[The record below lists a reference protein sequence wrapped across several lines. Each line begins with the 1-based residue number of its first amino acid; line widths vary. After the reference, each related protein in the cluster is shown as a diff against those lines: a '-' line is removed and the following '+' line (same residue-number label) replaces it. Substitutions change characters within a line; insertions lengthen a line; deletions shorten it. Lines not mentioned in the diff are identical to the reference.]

1 MLWKGSKMRQLP
13 KVFCKF
19 YLLGIFGF
27 AEIYPCCSQAESLEE
42 LFATGNAE
50 FKAARPETMEL
61 WDECLSAFASGN
73 MSEGKQLAERFQ
85 SSRDQTEPY
94 QNLFVGT
101 VLALFTQDPSDARLD
116 SFRLEQKNEKDRAEA
131 ELQALQQKKANLE
144 TNITVLQ
151 KKIKDDSTT
160 AAVVGLF
167 SQQFSHLS
175 QATAQSAAQQLATT
189 QQEIAMINQ
198 HELQLKIRLDQIA
211 EKQKQQEILAVKD
224 AEVGRAQNRDKIHQ
238 QISDLGTGGHARAAV
253 ILANLFL
260 KLRGNDERIAAQ
272 AQIATEKLKEESKA
286 AQIVQVALAPVLEKE
301 KCGHLWEASQAL
313 ERAIDLIK
321 VKADSEN
328 LQKLVMREISLTA
341 QKIKKGIDSAK
352 EEIPRIFALAQQDLP
367 SAKEA
372 LGKFL
377 NMHPDHPEAGQ
388 LPSRLTEVFY
398 EKRINV
404 ILDSAAQNAEQ
415 GGKEFELFLVAY
427 PQYPDSDRIRL
438 RIREYQNKQV
448 EAKFALRL
456 AAIEEVIANDPNA
469 ARGLIANLMKDRTPE
484 EAAVLNSR
492 ISKLQKILLE
502 KECQAIQ
509 EESNKADIQRNAFN
523 ASLNASTMTNGVATP
538 SWVQSL
544 SANLDPLLRAR
555 SLETGIIERLQILL
569 KEPMDSVTKARISG
583 MLEEEKKDLEQMD
596 EVVARQKIAR
606 WIDLGFIAMTGVG
619 IGGGILLWWRKKKN
633 SASHHMSPQLPP
645 LHSFP
650 SALPYPV
657 GSNFAPD
664 KPGDLPPLDKSTIPH
679 DSGNFTTAHP
689 NPES

>member
-1 MLWKGSKMRQLP
+1 
-13 KVFCKF
+13 
-19 YLLGIFGF
+19 
-27 AEIYPCCSQAESLEE
+27 
-42 LFATGNAE
+42 
-50 FKAARPETMEL
+50 
-61 WDECLSAFASGN
+61 
-73 MSEGKQLAERFQ
+73 
-85 SSRDQTEPY
+85 
-94 QNLFVGT
+94 
-101 VLALFTQDPSDARLD
+101 
-116 SFRLEQKNEKDRAEA
+116 
-131 ELQALQQKKANLE
+131 
-144 TNITVLQ
+144 
-151 KKIKDDSTT
+151 
-160 AAVVGLF
+160 
-167 SQQFSHLS
+167 
-175 QATAQSAAQQLATT
+175 
-189 QQEIAMINQ
+189 
-198 HELQLKIRLDQIA
+198 
-211 EKQKQQEILAVKD
+211 
-224 AEVGRAQNRDKIHQ
+224 
-238 QISDLGTGGHARAAV
+238 
-253 ILANLFL
+253 
-260 KLRGNDERIAAQ
+260 
-272 AQIATEKLKEESKA
+272 
-286 AQIVQVALAPVLEKE
+286 
-301 KCGHLWEASQAL
+301 
-313 ERAIDLIK
+313 
-321 VKADSEN
+321 
-328 LQKLVMREISLTA
+328 MREISLTA
-341 QKIKKGIDSAK
+341 QKIKKGIESAK
-352 EEIPRIFALAQQDLP
+352 EEISRIFALAQQDLP

-523 ASLNASTMTNGVATP
+523 ASLNVSTMTNGVATP

-544 SANLDPLLRAR
+544 SANLEPLLRAR

-596 EVVARQKIAR
+596 EVIARQKIAR
-606 WIDLGFIAMTGVG
+606 WIDLGFIAVTGAG

-633 SASHHMSPQLPP
+633 SASHHMPSQLPP

-650 SALPYPV
+650 GALPYPV
-657 GSNFAPD
+657 GSTFAPE
-664 KPGDLPPLDKSTIPH
+664 KPSDLPPLDKSTIPH
-679 DSGNFTTAHP
+679 SPENFTTAHP
-689 NPES
+689 SPES

>member
-1 MLWKGSKMRQLP
+1 MVWRGSWISQLGTTP
-13 KVFCKF
+13 RNSF
-19 YLLGIFGF
+19 LIGIF
-27 AEIYPCCSQAESLEE
+27 ALLVTYSCLSRAESLEE

-50 FKAARPETMEL
+50 FKAARPETMKL
-61 WDECLSAFASGN
+61 WDECLFAFASSN
-73 MSEGKQLAERFQ
+73 MIEGKLLAERFQ
-85 SSRDQTEPY
+85 SSQDQIEPY

-101 VLALFTQDPSDARLD
+101 ALGLLTQDPSEARLD
-116 SFRLEQKNEKDRAEA
+116 AFRVEQKTEKDRSEA
-131 ELQALQQKKANLE
+131 ELQALQKKKANLE
-144 TNITVLQ
+144 ANITVLQ

-167 SQQFSHLS
+167 SQQFANLS
-175 QATAQSAAQQLATT
+175 QATAQSAAQQLAMS
-189 QQEIAMINQ
+189 QQEIAMLNQ
-198 HELQLKIRLDQIA
+198 QEFQMKNRLDQLV

-224 AEVGRAQNRDKIHQ
+224 AEIGRSQTRDKIHQ
-238 QISDLGTGGHARAAV
+238 QISDLGTRGHARAAV

-301 KCGHLWEASQAL
+301 KAGHLWEASQAL
-313 ERAIDLIK
+313 QGAIDLIK
-321 VKADSEN
+321 AKADTEN
-328 LQKLVMREISLTA
+328 LQRLVMREISLTA
-341 QKIKKGIDSAK
+341 QKIKQRIELAK
-352 EEIPRIFALAQQDLP
+352 EEISRIFAQAQQDLP

-372 LGKFL
+372 LKRFL
-377 NMHPDHPEAGQ
+377 EKHPDHPEAGH

-398 EKRINV
+398 EKKISV
-404 ILDSAAQNAEQ
+404 ILDSAAQNADQ
-415 GGKEFELFLVAY
+415 GSKDFELFLVAH
-427 PQYPDSDRIRL
+427 PQYPDADRIRL
-438 RIREYQNKQV
+438 KIREYQNKQV

-502 KECQAIQ
+502 KECQAIE
-509 EESNKADIQRNAFN
+509 EESTKADTQRNAFN

-596 EVVARQKIAR
+596 EVIARQKIAR
-606 WIDLGFIAMTGVG
+606 WIDLGFIAVTGVG
-619 IGGGILLWWRKKKN
+619 IGLCILLWWRKKKH
-633 SASHHMSPQLPP
+633 SAPRHMSPQLPP

-650 SALPYPV
+650 SAPPYPL
-657 GSNFAPD
+657 GSSFAPE
-664 KPGDLPPLDKSTIPH
+664 KPSDVPPLDKSTIS
-679 DSGNFTTAHP
+679 DGSENFTTIRP
-689 NPES
+689 SLES

>member
-1 MLWKGSKMRQLP
+1 MLWRRSWISQFGTTPRN
-13 KVFCKF
+13 FC
-19 YLLGIFGF
+19 LIGII
-27 AEIYPCCSQAESLEE
+27 ALIVTYCCLSHAESLEE

-50 FKAARPETMEL
+50 FKAARPETTKL

-101 VLALFTQDPSDARLD
+101 VLSLLTQDPSEARLD
-116 SFRLEQKNEKDRAEA
+116 AFRQEQKTEKDRAEA
-131 ELQALQQKKANLE
+131 ELQDLQQKKANLE
-144 TNITVLQ
+144 ANITVLQ

-167 SQQFSHLS
+167 SPQFSHLS

-189 QQEIAMINQ
+189 QQQIALLNQ
-198 HELQLKIRLDQIA
+198 QELQLKNRSDQLA
-211 EKQKQQEILAVKD
+211 DKQKQQQILAAKD
-224 AEVGRAQNRDKIHQ
+224 AEISQAQNREKIRQ
-238 QISDLGTGGHARAAV
+238 QISDLGSGGHARAAV

-272 AQIATEKLKEESKA
+272 AQIATETLKEESKA

-301 KCGHLWEASQAL
+301 KAGHLWAASQAL
-313 ERAIDLIK
+313 QAAIDLIK
-321 VKADSEN
+321 AKADSAN

-341 QKIKKGIDSAK
+341 QKIKQGIELAK
-352 EEIPRIFALAQQDLP
+352 EEITRIFAQAQQDLP

-372 LGKFL
+372 LRKFL
-377 NMHPDHPEAGQ
+377 QAHPDHPEAGQ
-388 LPSRLTEVFY
+388 LDSRLTEVFY
-398 EKRINV
+398 EKKISV

-415 GGKEFELFLVAY
+415 GGKDFELFLVAY
-427 PQYPDSDRIRL
+427 PQYPDADRIRL

-502 KECQAIQ
+502 KECQVID
-509 EESNKADIQRNAFN
+509 EESNKADTHRNAFN

-555 SLETGIIERLQILL
+555 SLQTGIIERLQILL
-569 KEPMDSVTKARISG
+569 KEQMDSVTKARISG
-583 MLEEEKKDLEQMD
+583 MLEQEKKDLEQID

-606 WIDLGFIAMTGVG
+606 WIDLSFIALIVVG

-650 SALPYPV
+650 AALPYPV
-657 GSNFAPD
+657 GSNFAPE
-664 KPGDLPPLDKSTIPH
+664 KPSDLPPLDKPTIPH
-679 DSGNFTTAHP
+679 SPENLTTVHP
-689 NPES
+689 SPEA